1 MTPRTAYEQNR
12 RLGTPRIDMILKVY
26 DGIIERL
33 EKGRHAPAA
42 QARTLLADVRIAVS
56 GLLIAAGQ
64 SSEELSRNF
73 QRLYDFVL
81 HCLDEGTARIEDAL
95 SVLCTLRE
103 SFQAIR
109 AQAVEMERSGIIPP
123 LDREHVVESLV

>member
-12 RLGTPRIDMILKVY
+12 RLGTPRIDMILRVY

-33 EKGRHAPAA
+33 EKARHAPAD
-42 QARTLLADVRIAVS
+42 QARTLLADVRIAVF

-64 SSEELSRNF
+64 STEDVSVNF

-81 HCLDEGTARIEDAL
+81 HCLDKGADRVDDAL

-103 SFQAIR
+103 SFQSIR
-109 AQAVEMERSGIIPP
+109 AQALEMERSGVIPP
-123 LDREHVVESLV
+123 LDREHAVQSLA